1 MYIRTEYREIQS
13 ISPHLIRMRENP
25 NTDSFYA
32 MVDLLDS
39 HYPKVLV
46 NINNYFDTRPLNI
59 LRIVLKIV
67 E

>member
-1 MYIRTEYREIQS
+1 
-13 ISPHLIRMRENP
+13 MRENP
-25 NTDSFYA
+25 NTGSFYA